1 LIFDRNKPVRVAEV
15 KLSTINYRLSTFLV
29 VGCVALAQGLAA
41 EGNSSLSESK
51 TENEGTN
58 DTVVAGGSPAASA
71 NSQPTRLSSEV
82 TVPGLLRQNE
92 DLQRQLL
99 IAQES
104 LKALTSSLAESNAEA
119 ELFRRKY
126 SDLQLQM
133 EALGLASAN
142 KDRAKLEQ
150 RLLAAVSDLQLAQ
163 KERDAYRDQML
174 RLDEAMLCYLKT
186 SQSADAKARM
196 DVETQLRSIDKLVTK
211 STNAPDLPE
220 PSLMDGSVI
229 SVKDEWSFVVGNL
242 GEKQGVKIGMPMR
255 VMRGDKRIAT
265 LRVID
270 VRQRICGA
278 VIQEMDSRKDRIKVG
293 DGLQVD
299 AQPNVSLK

>member
-1 LIFDRNKPVRVAEV
+1 LRFAKVKP
-15 KLSTINYRLSTFLV
+15 STNNYRLATLLV
-29 VGCVALAQGLAA
+29 VGCVTLAQGLAA

-51 TENEGTN
+51 TENAGAS
-58 DTVVAGGSPAASA
+58 DTAVTGLPPAASA
-71 NSQPTRLSSEV
+71 TSQPMRRPSEV
-82 TVPGLLRQNE
+82 TAAGLLEQNE
-92 DLQRQLL
+92 DLQRQLS

-126 SDLQLQM
+126 SDVQLQM

-150 RLLAAVSDLQLAQ
+150 RLLAAVSDLQLAH
-163 KERDAYRDQML
+163 KERDEYRDQML
-174 RLDEAMLCYLKT
+174 RLDEAVLCYLKT

-211 STNAPDLPE
+211 SSNAPDLPE
-220 PSLMDGSVI
+220 PSLMDGNVI
-229 SVKDEWSFVVGNL
+229 SVKDEWSFVVGNF
-242 GEKQGVKIGMPMR
+242 GEKQGVKVGMPMR
-255 VMRGDKRIAT
+255 VMRGDQRIAT
-265 LRVID
+265 LRVVD

-278 VIQEMDSRKDRIKVG
+278 VIREMDSKKDRIKVG
-293 DGLQVD
+293 DRLQVD